1 MIMPMTTNLNP
12 NRKSTWKGRQPM
24 NPLKELVELLK
35 EPEMEMPMVK
45 IDGEIYSVEPRGA
58 AGYQMTN
65 VENPLDVWNLGNE
78 DGHILMDYA
87 IEPEEIDFE
96 R

>member
-35 EPEMEMPMVK
+35 EPELPMVEV
-45 IDGEIYSVEPRGA
+45 DGEIYTVELRDVG
-58 AGYQMTN
+58 GYQMTN

-87 IEPEEIDFE
+87 IEPEEIDLE

>member
-24 NPLKELVELLK
+24 NPLKELAELLK
-35 EPEMEMPMVK
+35 EPEMPMVE
-45 IDGEIYSVEPRGA
+45 IEGEIYTVEPLDAG
-58 AGYQMTN
+58 GYQMTN
-65 VENPLDVWNLGNE
+65 VENPLDVWILGND

-87 IEPEEIDFE
+87 VEPEEIDLE